1 MDRDRH
7 IKRLIAAVLGMALGA
22 MLCLAIDLHAKEA
35 TEQHRV
41 KYAAIV
47 ENMFLEEGYQLSV
60 TPHGFQ
66 NRELTFVCEDFVDGE
81 IVKNLIADSV
91 AEWKFFGFKYITF
104 TTGKV
109 MMIID
114 VNKAYDISVKKEKM

>member
-7 IKRLIAAVLGMALGA
+7 LKRLIAAVLGMALGA

-47 ENMFLEEGYQLSV
+47 ENMFLEEGYQLSI
-60 TPHGFQ
+60 TPHGFE

-81 IVKNLIADSV
+81 IVKNIIADSV
-91 AEWKFFGFKYITF
+91 AEWKFFGFKFITF
-104 TTGKV
+104 TAGEVRMT
-109 MMIID
+109 ID
-114 VNKAYDISVKKEKM
+114 VDKAYDIKVGKETM